1 MLIFNICADNI
12 QDAKKKSARK
22 TKEVTNKGLRAVF
35 FDFFGFIYIARRVR
49 RVNM

>member
-1 MLIFNICADNI
+1 MLIFNICAYDNI

-35 FDFFGFIYIARRVR
+35 FGFIYIARRVR